1 MSSQQFLSTAADLQ
15 QVSAELRQKM
25 EEFARH
31 RLSCHHESLLKAFA
45 DLVHQQHSLNPFFRL
60 CVSVPP
66 ILAGLEAYFYLYGTG
81 SGTFKCVC
89 DSRRGLLEPP
99 RQAETWV
106 RVADAPYEEGDTL
119 VFPLSPGGHGGA
131 DHAAPPPV
139 FGGKKSG
146 DPRHDLFAPDP
157 YFVHHSVL
165 GAFAVVPLHR
175 LSGEDRTFLE
185 ILCRWIGPKLNN
197 RLIAARHL
205 EHLRF
210 LNALGRDIGHNVI
223 IPNMYLKYL
232 FRQLEK
238 KIEAIRAIEE
248 KARTLAA
255 AKGGPEDCLAMIAD
269 CGREREELEACHQDL
284 LKHHAQISLFLE
296 SLFRQEHFTLGHLVV
311 QPQKTYVERD
321 IIIPQLE
328 LYADRL
334 KAQGITVE
342 KPTNMYEQQFPLMV
356 DVGLLSQVYANLFSN
371 AVKYTREI
379 IDHQGRP
386 RKALAYGS
394 EEVKDFPVPG
404 QTGIKF
410 NVFTTG
416 PPLSEEEK
424 KLIFQEGGRGRNS
437 DGQKGSGHGLDF
449 IRRVIDVHGGKV
461 GVESSDEGNNFYF
474 ILPTSPVDVR
484 SRKAGAQKS

>member
-1 MSSQQFLSTAADLQ
+1 MSSQRFLSVATDLQ
-15 QVSAELRQKM
+15 QVSADLRQKI
-25 EEFARH
+25 EEFSRR
-31 RLSCHHESLLKAFA
+31 RLSCHHESLLKAFC
-45 DLVHQQHSLNPFFRL
+45 DLVHNQHSLNPFFRL
-60 CVSVPP
+60 CVAVPP
-66 ILAGLEAYFYLYGTG
+66 ILAGLEARFYLYGAG
-81 SGTFKCVC
+81 SGTFKRVC
-89 DSRRGLLEPP
+89 DSRDGLLEPP
-99 RQAETWV
+99 RPAEKWIRT
-106 RVADAPYEEGDTL
+106 AGGPYEENGSL
-119 VFPLSPGGHGGA
+119 VFPLTPGGRTEG
-131 DHAAPPPV
+131 DRPAPPPV
-139 FGGKKSG
+139 FARKQGG
-146 DPRHDLFAPDP
+146 DPGRDLFTPDP
-157 YFVHHSVL
+157 YFVHHSIL
-165 GAFAVVPLHR
+165 GAFAVAPVQV
-175 LSGEDRTFLE
+175 LSPEDRTFLE
-185 ILCRWIGPKLNN
+185 ILCGWIGPKLNN

-238 KIEAIRAIEE
+238 KIEAIRTIEE
-248 KARTLAA
+248 KARDLVAD
-255 AKGGPEDCLAMIAD
+255 GGRPEDCLAMIAA

-342 KPTNMYEQQFPLMV
+342 KPTNMYEQEFPLMV

-371 AVKYTREI
+371 AVKYTREV
-379 IDHQGRP
+379 IDHRGRP

-416 PPLSEEEK
+416 PPLSDEEK

-461 GVESSDEGNNFYF
+461 GCESTDEGNNFYF
-474 ILPTSPVDVR
+474 ILPTSPVATSGNR
-484 SRKAGAQKS
+484 

>member
-1 MSSQQFLSTAADLQ
+1 MTSQQFRPTASDLQ
-15 QVSAELRQKM
+15 TVYADLRQKM
-25 EEFARH
+25 EEFSRR

-45 DLVHQQHSLNPFFRL
+45 DLVHGQHGLNPFFRL
-60 CVSVPP
+60 CVTVPAV
-66 ILAGLEAYFYLYGTG
+66 LAGLEARFYLSGAGGG
-81 SGTFKCVC
+81 SFRCVC
-89 DSRRGLLEPP
+89 DNRHGLLVPP
-99 RQAETWV
+99 RQAEEWI
-106 RVADAPYEEGDTL
+106 RSARAPYEENGML
-119 VFPLSPGGHGGA
+119 VFPLSPGSRDGG
-131 DHAAPPPV
+131 DPAAPARGPGRQGE
-139 FGGKKSG
+139 GGH
-146 DPRHDLFAPDP
+146 RRDLFSPDP

-165 GAFAVVPLHR
+165 GAFAVAPVQR

-238 KIEAIRAIEE
+238 KIEAIRTIEE
-248 KARTLAA
+248 KARKLAA
-255 AKGGPEDCLAMIAD
+255 GGGGPEDCLAMVAE
-269 CGREREELEACHQDL
+269 CAREREELEACHQDL

-311 QPQKTYVERD
+311 QPKKTYVERD

-342 KPTNMYEQQFPLMV
+342 KPTNMYEQEFPLMV

-371 AVKYTREI
+371 AVKYTREV
-379 IDHQGRP
+379 IDHRGRP

-416 PPLSEEEK
+416 PPLTDEEK
-424 KLIFQEGGRGRNS
+424 KRIFQEGERGRNS

-461 GVESSDEGNNFYF
+461 GCESTAEGNNFYF
-474 ILPTSPVDVR
+474 ILPTSPVPGGTGQGNGPR
-484 SRKAGAQKS
+484 

>member
-1 MSSQQFLSTAADLQ
+1 MSSQQFFVATDLQ
-15 QVSAELRQKM
+15 PVSAELRRKM
-25 EEFARH
+25 EAFSRR

-45 DLVHQQHSLNPFFRL
+45 DLVHNQHSLNPFFRL

-66 ILAGLEAYFYLYGTG
+66 LLAGLEARMYLYGSG
-81 SGTFKCVC
+81 SGNFKCVC
-89 DSRRGLLEPP
+89 DSRLGLREPP
-99 RQAETWV
+99 EAAEEWI
-106 RVADAPYEEGDTL
+106 RVSETPYEENGTL
-119 VFPLSPGGHGGA
+119 VFPLTPGSPDPDGRQ
-131 DHAAPPPV
+131 DPPRV
-139 FGGKKSG
+139 FVRGKGG
-146 DPRHDLFAPDP
+146 DPHRDLFTPDP

-165 GAFAVVPLHR
+165 GAFAVSPLHR
-175 LSGEDRTFLE
+175 LSEEDRTFLD

-248 KARTLAA
+248 KARNLAA
-255 AKGGPEDCLAMIAD
+255 ADGKPEEWLAIID
-269 CGREREELEACHQDL
+269 EFDRERQEIEACHQDL

-342 KPTNMYEQQFPLMV
+342 KPTNMYEQEFPLMV

-371 AVKYTREI
+371 AVKYTREV

-416 PPLSEEEK
+416 PPLTDEEK
-424 KLIFQEGGRGRNS
+424 KRIFQEGERGLNS

-461 GVESSDEGNNFYF
+461 GCESTDEGNNFYF
-474 ILPTSPVDVR
+474 ILPTSPVTSGGNR
-484 SRKAGAQKS
+484 WG

>member
-1 MSSQQFLSTAADLQ
+1 MSSKRFRPTATDLQ
-15 QVSAELRQKM
+15 PFHADLRQKM
-25 EEFARH
+25 EEFSRR

-45 DLVHQQHSLNPFFRL
+45 DLVHRQHTLNPFFRL

-66 ILAGLEAYFYLYGTG
+66 ILAGLEARFYLYGAG
-81 SGTFKCVC
+81 NRTFRCVC
-89 DSRRGLLEPP
+89 DSRHGLLEPP
-99 RQAETWV
+99 RPAEEWI
-106 RVADAPYEEGDTL
+106 RAEEAPYEEHHTL
-119 VFPLSPGGHGGA
+119 VFPLSPGSGEEA

-139 FGGKKSG
+139 FDRRQGR
-146 DPRHDLFAPDP
+146 DPRHDLFTPDP
-157 YFVHHSVL
+157 YFVRHSVL
-165 GAFAVVPLHR
+165 GAFAVAPVHV
-175 LSGEDRTFLE
+175 LSDEDRTFLD

-238 KIEAIRAIEE
+238 KIEAIRTIEE
-248 KARTLAA
+248 KARVLAA
-255 AKGGPEDCLAMIAD
+255 RKDDPDDCLEMIAE

-416 PPLSEEEK
+416 PPLSDEEK
-424 KLIFQEGGRGRNS
+424 KLIFQEGGRGSNS

-461 GVESSDEGNNFYF
+461 GVESTDQGNNFYF
-474 ILPTSPVDVR
+474 ILPTSPVTAPEER
-484 SRKAGAQKS
+484 

>member
-1 MSSQQFLSTAADLQ
+1 MSSQQFRSVAADLQ
-15 QVSAELRQKM
+15 AVSARLQQKM
-25 EEFARH
+25 GEFSRQ

-45 DLVHQQHSLNPFFRL
+45 DLVHNQHSLNPFFRL
-60 CVSVPP
+60 CVAVPP
-66 ILAGLEAYFYLYGTG
+66 LLADVEARFYLYAAG
-81 SGTFKCVC
+81 SHTFKCVC
-89 DSRRGLLEPP
+89 DSRFGLQEPP
-99 RQAETWV
+99 RPVGEEV
-106 RVADAPYEEGDTL
+106 RVAEAPYEEQGAL
-119 VFPLSPGGHGGA
+119 IFPLTPNASEEGDRP
-131 DHAAPPPV
+131 APPRV
-139 FGGKKSG
+139 FARKQRS
-146 DPRHDLFAPDP
+146 DPGNDLFTPDP

-165 GAFAVVPLHR
+165 GAFAVRPVHR
-175 LSGEDRTFLE
+175 LSDEDRTFLQ
-185 ILCRWIGPKLNN
+185 ILSRWIGPKLNN

-238 KIEAIRAIEE
+238 KIEAIRAIEG
-248 KARTLAA
+248 KARDLAA
-255 AKGGPEDCLAMIAD
+255 GGGGPEECLSMVAECA
-269 CGREREELEACHQDL
+269 REREELEACHQDL

-296 SLFRQEHFTLGHLVV
+296 SLFRQEHFALGHLVV
-311 QPQKTYVERD
+311 QPKKTYVERD

-342 KPTNMYEQQFPLMV
+342 KPTNMYEQEFPLMV

-371 AVKYTREI
+371 AVKYTREV

-394 EEVKDFPVPG
+394 EEVEDFPVPG

-416 PPLSEEEK
+416 PPLSDEEK
-424 KLIFQEGGRGRNS
+424 KRIFQEGERGLNS
-437 DGQKGSGHGLDF
+437 NGQRGSGHGLDF

-461 GVESSDEGNNFYF
+461 GCESTDEGNNFYF
-474 ILPTSPVDVR
+474 ILPTSPLATNASHPR
-484 SRKAGAQKS
+484 NQR